1 MEGLAKDSIRH
12 ELEKSICYDIDNMR
26 LLLAEDF
33 RHTKGF
39 VFLEGP
45 DDVKFFTKQLSS
57 VAIGIEYYGTG
68 GKHGIEKA
76 LADKDM
82 KDDRVIGICDR
93 DYSGEPAERMFYCD
107 KCCLELMVIS
117 DGGVWD
123 KFCTSYYNGTKDSTS
138 FLSEVL
144 RELAPVSMLRK
155 ESAQKN
161 AGIEGIDFRKLK
173 LGKYLDTDSIDSCQ
187 AFTDCGWEKHY
198 EHCLKLAENLTD
210 DELYEYTNGHD
221 LYKILGM
228 ICEARKGPIGEK
240 KVRDVLYEQIYQK
253 ENFVKTGLYEDLK
266 QYQNQESRTWKYV
279 D

>member
-1 MEGLAKDSIRH
+1 MEELAKDSIRH
-12 ELEKSICYDIDNMR
+12 ELEEAACYDVDNMR

-33 RHTKGF
+33 KHTKGF

-45 DDVKFFTKQLSS
+45 DDVKFFRKQLSP

-68 GKHGIEKA
+68 GKHGIEMA
-76 LADKDM
+76 LRDESIQDE
-82 KDDRVIGICDR
+82 RVIGICDR
-93 DYSGEPAERMFYCD
+93 DYADEPMSRMFYCD
-107 KCCLELMVIS
+107 KSCLELMVVS
-117 DGGVWD
+117 DNDVWN
-123 KFCTSYYNGTKDSTS
+123 KFCSQYYQGNEEAISLLLK
-138 FLSEVL
+138 LM

-173 LGKYLDTDSIDSCQ
+173 LGKYLNMHSINLPQ
-187 AFTDCGWEKHY
+187 MFTDLGWENYY
-198 EHCLKLAENLTD
+198 EHCLMSAENLTD

-228 ICEARKGPIGEK
+228 ICETKKGPIGEK
-240 KVRDVLYEQIYQK
+240 KVRDVLYEALYERK
-253 ENFVKTGLYEDLK
+253 NFVKTKLYGDLR